1 MKVLV
6 FDTET
11 TGLPS
16 KPKGFDKYYS
26 YTKLDSYKNSRIV
39 SICWNT
45 YENNSL
51 VNSQYHIIKP
61 SNFEIDNKSYACKIN
76 GITQEV
82 ALKDGI
88 NILEL
93 FEKLHS
99 DLYNCDIIV
108 AHNLLFD
115 KHILLSELHRNKRND
130 LIQIFES
137 KEMYCTMNHSK
148 NILKLPTKY
157 GNHYK
162 SPKLIELYEYLFNKE
177 FDHQHN
183 AKADADACA
192 QCYFKLTQRKNK
204 KLTK

>member
-16 KPKGFDKYYS
+16 RKGYDNYFP
-26 YTKLDSYKNSRIV
+26 YTETSHYDTSRIV

-115 KHILLSELHRNKRND
+115 KHILLSEFLILFKNAEPIIIRGLVDFFNALIKFSLFKTLVVNPLTD
-130 LIQIFES
+130 LAFLFLE
-137 KEMYCTMNHSK
+137 TFVF
-148 NILKLPTKY
+148 IL
-157 GNHYK
+157 
-162 SPKLIELYEYLFNKE
+162 
-177 FDHQHN
+177 
-183 AKADADACA
+183 
-192 QCYFKLTQRKNK
+192 
-204 KLTK
+204 